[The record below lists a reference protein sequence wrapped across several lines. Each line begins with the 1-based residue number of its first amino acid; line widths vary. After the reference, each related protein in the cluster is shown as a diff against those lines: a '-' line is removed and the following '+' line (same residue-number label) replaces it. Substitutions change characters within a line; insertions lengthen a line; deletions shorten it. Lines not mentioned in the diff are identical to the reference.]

1 MSLPEWLNFGKWTSL
16 ILASY
21 VITAIVLLANVVMSY
36 RTEKRLLRE
45 IAQKLRSEPRGNNP

>member
-21 VITAIVLLANVVMSY
+21 VITAIVLLANVVVSY

-45 IAQKLRSEPRGNNP
+45 IAQKLRNEPRGNP

>member
-45 IAQKLRSEPRGNNP
+45 IAQKLRSEPRGNP